1 MSKTPFITKVIEHVY
16 EHYRRFTNRMSTFS
30 LVPTRQA
37 YNAFTGLQMA
47 VLAHHDDIII
57 RCIDNRQLLSVLVL
71 LYLSA
76 ALDTVEILLT
86 ILPNPR
92 RSYSTAIIHSTC
104 PWCVPRGTVIEK
116 YTEEELFC
124 DLLDHCCVKS
134 E

>member
-57 RCIDNRQLLSVLVL
+57 RCIDNRQL
-71 LYLSA
+71 
-76 ALDTVEILLT
+76 
-86 ILPNPR
+86 
-92 RSYSTAIIHSTC
+92 STAVCSCAVISQ
-104 PWCVPRGTVIEK
+104 RGI
-116 YTEEELFC
+116 
-124 DLLDHCCVKS
+124 
-134 E
+134 